1 LSQAPRVPGRDAA
14 PYAHSRYRFA
24 DQGPTRT
31 DGRRTSRTKGAC
43 WLRYGHFSN
52 RSCPR
57 RFFETPRGDDWSG
70 RLERF
75 RAKWTPVRVKKTR
88 QNKNLE
94 LRSGSIGTGKPLDR
108 GAELALKA
116 FVSTKSGNLVDCAAP
131 DFTSFNP
138 GYELP
143 SVKPLT

>member
-57 RFFETPRGDDWSG
+57 RFFETPRGDDSSG
-70 RLERF
+70 R
-75 RAKWTPVRVKKTR
+75 
-88 QNKNLE
+88 
-94 LRSGSIGTGKPLDR
+94 LDR

-116 FVSTKSGNLVDCAAP
+116 FMSTKSGNLVDCAAP